1 MNIVNYLT
9 SIYGYGTPIFLKDL
23 KIGGKSQS
31 AIKMQISRACKEGKI
46 SRDGP
51 GVYSIVNN
59 DDVLSPVLTFE
70 KIIEDKFLYE
80 KNITPGLEEMFPIGY
95 YSGQTFLNLI
105 GISDQVPAILEVTTN
120 NTSSKKR
127 YYSALGRVAILRKA
141 RTKVNFQN
149 YKMLQFLDMFY
160 FLTLDEVKENKD
172 LLRKYVTK
180 TYLTKQMFYECIKY
194 YNDQTLKKLVEGGI
208 IDAFMW

>member
-9 SIYGYGTPIFLKDL
+9 SVYGYGTPIFLKDV

-31 AIKMQISRACKEGKI
+31 AIKMQISRACKDGKI

-51 GVYSIVNN
+51 GVYSVVDSKDI
-59 DDVLSPVLTFE
+59 LSPVLTFE
-70 KIIEDKFLYE
+70 KIIEDKFMYE
-80 KNITPGLEEMFPIGY
+80 KNVAPGLERAFPLGY
-95 YSGQTFLNLI
+95 YSGQTFLNMI
-105 GISDQVPAILEVTTN
+105 GISNQVPAILEVTTN

-127 YYSALGRVAILRKA
+127 YYTALGRVAILRKA
-141 RTKVNFQN
+141 RTEVNLQN

-160 FLTLDEVKENKD
+160 FLTLDEVKENKE
-172 LLRKYVTK
+172 LLRNYVVK
-180 TYLTKQMFYECIKY
+180 TNLTKQMFYECIKL

-208 IDAFMW
+208 IDAIK